1 MLFLTSLLSCDQVRP
16 IPVLHELNMPTPPVL
31 CRRGAPAHPVA
42 SLHTIS
48 LSAEA
53 RSRVRGRR
61 TTDQGLEVVLQLPR
75 TGPLQPGEWL
85 SCEQGRLVVEVLA
98 APEDLLAVEA
108 STPLALLQAAYH
120 LGNRHLPMEIQ
131 PRRLLIPAD
140 GVLRQML
147 ADRGLRV
154 VPLRQVFDPEPGAYT
169 ATAHHG
175 HGTEGH
181 PGNDPS

>member
-1 MLFLTSLLSCDQVRP
+1 MLPD
-16 IPVLHELNMPTPPVL
+16 PPVL
-31 CRRGAPAHPVA
+31 CHRGALANSVVSP
-42 SLHTIS
+42 HTIS

-75 TGPLQPGEWL
+75 TGPLQPGERL
-85 SCEQGRLVVEVLA
+85 SCEQGRVVVEVLA
-98 APEDLLAVEA
+98 APEDVLAVEA

-140 GVLRQML
+140 GVLEQML
-147 ADRGLRV
+147 QGRGLRV
-154 VPLRQVFDPEPGAYT
+154 VPLRQPFHPEPGAYS
-169 ATAHHG
+169 ATAGHAHG
-175 HGTEGH
+175 HGHG
-181 PGNDPS
+181 GA